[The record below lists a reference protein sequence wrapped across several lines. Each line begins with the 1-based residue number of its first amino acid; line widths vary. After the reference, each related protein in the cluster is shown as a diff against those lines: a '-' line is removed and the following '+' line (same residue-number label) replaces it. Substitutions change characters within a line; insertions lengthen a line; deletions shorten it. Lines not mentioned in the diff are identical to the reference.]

1 MTRPK
6 TNPHPRR
13 APRKKLPVVFI
24 GDPPAF
30 TTDPLPA
37 LALHHECCRQRGA
50 CVKCALFWAAETG
63 GEFGRLMKR
72 AGALGATRRELCA
85 VAVALMAEEVQ

>member
-1 MTRPK
+1 MKTK
-6 TNPHPRR
+6 TNPLR

-30 TTDPLPA
+30 SVAPLPA

-50 CVKCALFWAAETG
+50 CAKCALFWAAETG
-63 GEFGRLMKR
+63 REFGRLMKR
-72 AGALGATRRELCA
+72 AGALGATRRAQCA
-85 VAVALMAEEVQ
+85 VAVALMAEEV